1 LNKTLNLDLNTL
13 NERRYPRMEEET
25 LCSQKYQIT
34 RKIKRNIK
42 EYYIEDFRKF
52 GY

>member
-1 LNKTLNLDLNTL
+1 
-13 NERRYPRMEEET
+13 MQEET
-25 LCSQKYQIT
+25 LYPQKYQIT

-52 GY
+52 NY